1 MNAIPSAHLIPRYP
15 PHVHTGTW
23 GTLETFTPA
32 VRANKVCTDRP
43 SRETQPPALMPPAK
57 KSSSA
62 QNATLQSMGMDVI
75 KQYPGPL
82 TVSRAV
88 KVDVPGKHFPQLT
101 GADREGDHRAL
112 HAEVRQRY
120 IGCTV
125 LHLAGPIEL
134 RRCRFGCAILGAQAR
149 PARRPP
155 THPPPT
161 RSVTSSTCHCSS
173 APVFSR
179 TRHMLHE

>member
-1 MNAIPSAHLIPRYP
+1 
-15 PHVHTGTW
+15 
-23 GTLETFTPA
+23 
-32 VRANKVCTDRP
+32 
-43 SRETQPPALMPPAK
+43 MPPAK
-57 KSSSA
+57 KTSSE
-62 QNATLQSMGMDVI
+62 QNTTLQSMGMDVI

-134 RRCRFGCAILGAQAR
+134 RRCRFGYAILGLARQAG
-149 PARRPP
+149 ARTIAVGTGDSQEKKKLPDQPP
-155 THPPPT
+155 LG
-161 RSVTSSTCHCSS
+161 S
-173 APVFSR
+173 FY
-179 TRHMLHE
+179 